1 MVVENWREHRDR
13 RRMDCIRDR
22 LRARSAMELA
32 RQICRLTLQART
44 SAQAAASSTP
54 SRLSDSSRRPDARG
68 TAFSLRKTEPQT
80 SATALWTS
88 GLASGRFLCSCF
100 QVEITRTSSVEG
112 TRRYLNNE
120 EQVSR
125 KMVKVA
131 ALSERGRRA
140 KRRDTKSSYR
150 GASTERRSCVS
161 FCSRLVIRS

>member
-1 MVVENWREHRDR
+1 MVVKNRREHRDR
-13 RRMDCIRDR
+13 RRMNRMGDR
-22 LRARSAMELA
+22 LRARSAIEFA
-32 RQICRLTLQART
+32 RQICRLTLQARA

-54 SRLSDSSRRPDARG
+54 SKLSASSRRADARG

-100 QVEITRTSSVEG
+100 QVEVTRISSVEG
-112 TRRYLNNE
+112 TRRYLNSE

-125 KMVKVA
+125 NIVKVA

-140 KRRDTKSSYR
+140 KRRDIKSSYR

-161 FCSRLVIRS
+161 FCSKLIVRS